1 MFNEK
6 EIQEK
11 IKNLKG
17 QVFQQSDS
25 QIIAQKEKI
34 TRGMQMSVIAE
45 EDFEQTIKMKSNLN
59 LNEEPEEGFNE

>member
-59 LNEEPEEGFNE
+59 LNEEPEEGFND